1 MKTKGSVSLVRSIDT
16 CRSLKNH
23 FSLRGT
29 RAALRARLFTGNE
42 SLLHLVHRTRWRSLV
57 GQFPPPPVTPPP
69 PVMVQPPYAEQTG
82 LVDVCLYVIRIA
94 TRLMS
99 NGAIYLE
106 HAGMLISI
114 YNGFV
119 LIAISRMRENP
130 RVEGKIE
137 RCRND
142 AVHAANR

>member
-1 MKTKGSVSLVRSIDT
+1 
-16 CRSLKNH
+16 
-23 FSLRGT
+23 
-29 RAALRARLFTGNE
+29 
-42 SLLHLVHRTRWRSLV
+42 
-57 GQFPPPPVTPPP
+57 
-69 PVMVQPPYAEQTG
+69 MVQPPYAERTG

-119 LIAISRMRENP
+119 VIAISRMRENP
-130 RVEGKIE
+130 LGEGKIE
-137 RCRND
+137 RCRNN